1 MARPPSVSS
10 TYSQISDGGRPA
22 PRPSSSASLN
32 PQRASASA
40 SSKMHRH
47 SSSSLSSVNTA
58 GPSYAE
64 PSSAATSSRR
74 STEQPRYMAP
84 SSSTSTHASL
94 RESHFFEQQPTQPLA
109 AQQPP
114 PPQARAATTSR
125 RRASKQPM
133 AKLIAQHRSQRDT
146 TPALGSDIGGGR
158 AAQTSGLLPLVPE
171 PLLVRDVLYVLQ
183 GIDGQYIK
191 FKRPATYHGKRTK
204 QRQGTNDALDA
215 AAAVAGHGVE
225 FALEGTGYDLT
236 APTQVLIQT
245 LAEMGWLYR
254 QVQARIG
261 ADDTV
266 TGTIG
271 GTTRPLRRRL
281 GKQTLGRSRSTTT
294 GGAGG
299 RQRVVGAVEQS
310 LYAALKLE
318 MTEYFRLVAIL
329 QGQLDNDSQDDLGG
343 GMLEPDA
350 DMEGPS
356 AGSGTGLTLRRLL
369 VWTEDVKL
377 RMRMMGALVETA
389 GGNNVGGAL
398 LSSIHAHTSNGDPFV
413 RDFSSRLLKTICV
426 PFFGTLSAWIYDGE
440 LRDPFNE
447 FFVELNPA
455 LEQGRRWN
463 EPGLGEVGE
472 IRGGS
477 VGGHDGGGGG
487 VGEAAEHARDKQGVE
502 AHELWENKFTF
513 RREMLPSFLE
523 ESFGRKI
530 FSTGK
535 SLNFMKHSC
544 QDTTWVSDR
553 NSSDDVKHA
562 LEYDNMA
569 GLERSITLAYSS
581 ASQRLFDIF
590 FDKFRLMDHLAALK
604 DYLLLGKGDFIEILM
619 ENLGPSLDRPAN
631 LLYRHNL
638 TATLETALKGSTAG
652 FDYQSDT
659 VRRLDARM
667 LEFNQGE
674 IGWDVFT
681 LEYKVSAPLDTV
693 LDPKSMLG
701 YQRMFRHLWQI
712 KRVEHALNNVQ
723 RRLMTGARTFLRV
736 ANLVDDFHHTRI
748 SLQQMLFFVR
758 QLQYYCHLEVIGCSW
773 QSLLD
778 FVEKKQ
784 GGLDGLIEA
793 HQTYLERLIS
803 KALLLNGRKSSK
815 RDAVPLLDQ
824 VRQIFRLM
832 LQYRT
837 AADSLCN
844 FALAEAA
851 KQETMRDVDRGI
863 DSPIPPS
870 GFGSNPQELVGIRDR
885 LEEYSAEFRA
895 LSVTLITH
903 LGQAPDLDARFLS
916 VRLNYNYHFINPNSA
931 KQ

>member
-1 MARPPSVSS
+1 MARPPSATSN
-10 TYSQISDGGRPA
+10 YSQKSDGRRPGSGVA
-22 PRPSSSASLN
+22 QGSSKMT
-32 PQRASASA
+32 ASA
-40 SSKMHRH
+40 SSNIHRQPLA
-47 SSSSLSSVNTA
+47 SSSSSVHIV
-58 GPSYAE
+58 GPSYPE
-64 PSSAATSSRR
+64 PLSTTTASSRR
-74 STEQPRYMAP
+74 STDHVRNTADSASKSALHTGLPREGPAFFHP
-84 SSSTSTHASL
+84 PTGSSNS
-94 RESHFFEQQPTQPLA
+94 
-109 AQQPP
+109 QPP
-114 PPQARAATTSR
+114 LHRPTDSAMPDQPSLTR
-125 RRASKQPM
+125 RRASKMPM
-133 AKLIAQHRSQRDT
+133 AKLIAEHRGQRIM
-146 TPALGSDIGGGR
+146 TPNVGEGG
-158 AAQTSGLLPLVPE
+158 QSSLLPLVPE
-171 PLLVRDVLYVLQ
+171 QLLLRDVLYILQ
-183 GIDGQYIK
+183 GVDGQFVK
-191 FKRPATYHGKRTK
+191 FKKTARRSKRSKQEPADQNDVEQESRHGIE
-204 QRQGTNDALDA
+204 L
-215 AAAVAGHGVE
+215 H
-225 FALEGTGYDLT
+225 LEGTGYDIT
-236 APTQVLIQT
+236 PPTQVLLQT
-245 LAEMGWLYR
+245 LAEMGGLYR
-254 QVQARIG
+254 QVQSRIG
-261 ADDTV
+261 ANDDNV
-266 TGTIG
+266 K
-271 GTTRPLRRRL
+271 PLRRNRL
-281 GKQTLGRSRSTTT
+281 GKAAMPTSTGVKPTQST
-294 GGAGG
+294 
-299 RQRVVGAVEQS
+299 GAVEQS
-310 LYAALKLE
+310 LYAALKAE

-329 QGQLDNDSQDDLGG
+329 QGQLENDPQDDVS
-343 GMLEPDA
+343 LEQNDDA
-350 DMEGPS
+350 TPS
-356 AGSGTGLTLRRLL
+356 GFGSGLTLRRLL

-413 RDFSSRLLKTICV
+413 REFSSRLLKTVCV
-426 PFFGTLSAWIYDGE
+426 PFFGTLSAWIYEGE
-440 LRDPFNE
+440 LKDPFNE

-455 LEQGRRWN
+455 LDGGERRWN

-472 IRGGS
+472 IRGG
-477 VGGHDGGGGG
+477 GAGNG
-487 VGEAAEHARDKQGVE
+487 AEGDDQSFSDRQGVK
-502 AHELWENKFTF
+502 AHELWESKFTF

-523 ESFGRKI
+523 EAFGRKI

-544 QDTTWVSDR
+544 QDAAWVTERNMSDGR
-553 NSSDDVKHA
+553 HT

-569 GLERSITLAYSS
+569 GLERSISLAYSS

-604 DYLLLGKGDFIEILM
+604 DYLLLGKGDFVEILM

-638 TATLETALKGSTAG
+638 TGTLETALKGSMAD

-681 LEYKVSAPLDTV
+681 LEYKVEAPLDTV

-712 KRVEHALNNVQ
+712 KRVEHSLNNVQ

-736 ANLVDDFHHTRI
+736 EDLVDDFHRTRI
-748 SLQQMLFFVR
+748 ALQQMLFFVR

-773 QSLLD
+773 QSLQD
-778 FVEKKQ
+778 FVDKKQ

-815 RDAVPLLDQ
+815 RDTMPLLDQ

-844 FALAEAA
+844 HALAEASR
-851 KQETMRDVDRGI
+851 QETMRDVGRGI
-863 DSPIPPS
+863 DSPIPSS
-870 GFGSNPQELVGIRDR
+870 GFNSNPDELTGIRDR
-885 LEEYSAEFRA
+885 LEEYSTEFRA
-895 LSVTLITH
+895 MSVTLITQ

-916 VRLNYNYHFINPNSA
+916 VRLNYNYHFVNTSSS